1 MKAWIENG
9 IIRDIAHAEPTAIY
23 HPDIAKLYT
32 VEVPND
38 SENGDTFENG
48 ILTKKPVIEVAPV
61 EPVAPKT
68 TTLSPIEFKLRFTAP
83 ERVAVYQSTDLI
95 VKDFVSLLDD
105 VRLTKVD
112 LALQANIDALGYLAE
127 KSLIAPERIAEILG

>member
-9 IIRDIAHAEPTAIY
+9 IIRDIAQGEPTAIY

-32 VEVPND
+32 VDVPDNA
-38 SENGDTFENG
+38 ENGDTFIDG
-48 ILTKKPVIEVAPV
+48 VLTKPEPVVIEPVVATQ
-61 EPVAPKT
+61 KT
-68 TTLSPIEFKLRFTAP
+68 TELSPIEFKLRFTAP
-83 ERVAVYQSTDLI
+83 ERVAIYQSTDLI

-112 LALQANIDALGYLAE
+112 LTLQANIDALGYLA
-127 KSLIAPERIAEILG
+127 SLDLIAPERIEEILG